1 MSSDIKIKVQSFGR
15 FLSNMVMPNIGAF
28 IAWGIITAL
37 FIPTGW
43 LPNETLAKLVG
54 PMITYLLPLLI
65 GYTGGK
71 LVGGERGGVVGAI
84 TTMGVIVG
92 ADMPMFLGSMIAG
105 PLGGWAIKKFDVWV
119 DGKIKSGFEMLVNN
133 FSAGIIGMI
142 LFIPTGWLPNET
154 LAKLVGPMITY
165 LLPLLIGYTGGKL
178 VGGERGGVVGA
189 ITTMGV
195 IVGADMPMFLGSM
208 IAGPLGGWAIKKFD
222 VWVDGKIKSGFEMLV
237 NNFSAGIIGM
247 ILAILAFLG
256 IGPAVEV
263 LSKILAAGVNFMV
276 AHEMLP
282 LASIFV
288 EPAKILFL
296 NNAIN
301 HGIFSPLGIQQSHE
315 LGKSIFFLIEA
326 NPGPG
331 MGVLLAYMFFGRGS
345 AKQSAGGAAI
355 IHFLGGIHE
364 IYFPYVLMN
373 PRLILAVILGGMTG
387 VFTLTILNGGL
398 VSPASPGSILAVL
411 AMTPK
416 GAYFANIAAIIAA
429 MAVSFVVAAVLLK
442 TSKVKEED
450 DIEAATRRMQDMKAQ
465 SKGGATPLAAGDVAN
480 DLSHVR
486 KIIVACDAGMGSS
499 AMGAGVLRKKVQDA
513 GLSNISVT
521 NSAINNLPPDVDLVI
536 THRDLTERA
545 MRQVPQ
551 AQHISLTNFL
561 DSGLYTSLTERLVSA
576 QRHTDNEEKVRD
588 SLKDSFD
595 ASDTNLFK
603 LGAENIFLGRKAATK
618 EEAILF
624 AGEQLVKGGY
634 VEPEYVQAMLD
645 REKLTST
652 YLGESIAVPHGTIE
666 AKDRVLKTGIVFCQY
681 PEGVRFGE
689 EEDEVARL
697 VIGIAARN
705 NEHIQVITSLTNA
718 LDDESVIERLA
729 KTTSV
734 EEVLTLLKA

>member
-1 MSSDIKIKVQSFGR
+1 MSSSDIKIKVQNFGR

-65 GYTGGK
+65 GFTGGR
-71 LVGGERGGVVGAI
+71 LVGGDRGGVVGAI

-105 PLGGWAIKKFDVWV
+105 PLGGWAIKTFDRQV

-133 FSAGIIGMI
+133 FSAGIIGM
-142 LFIPTGWLPNET
+142 L
-154 LAKLVGPMITY
+154 
-165 LLPLLIGYTGGKL
+165 
-178 VGGERGGVVGA
+178 
-189 ITTMGV
+189 
-195 IVGADMPMFLGSM
+195 
-208 IAGPLGGWAIKKFD
+208 
-222 VWVDGKIKSGFEMLV
+222 
-237 NNFSAGIIGM
+237 
-247 ILAILAFLG
+247 LAILAFLA
-256 IGPAVEV
+256 IGPLVEG
-263 LSKILAAGVNFMV
+263 LSHILAAGVNLMV
-276 AHEMLP
+276 QNNLLP
-282 LASIFV
+282 LTSIFV

-301 HGIFSPLGIQQSHE
+301 HGIFSPLGIQQASE
-315 LGKSIFFLIEA
+315 AGKSIFFLIEA

-331 MGVLLAYMFFGRGS
+331 MGVLMAYMFFGRGN

-387 VFTLTILNGGL
+387 VFTLTLLNGGL

-416 GAYFANIAAIIAA
+416 GAYFANIAAIFAA
-429 MAVSFVVAAVLLK
+429 FAVSFVVSAILLK
-442 TSKVKEED
+442 TSKVKEDD
-450 DIEAATRRMQDMKAQ
+450 DIEAASRRVQEMKAQ
-465 SKGGATPLAAGDVAN
+465 SKGQSTAPAGGADGLHS

-499 AMGAGVLRKKVQDA
+499 AMGAGVLRKKVNDA
-513 GLSNISVT
+513 GLTNISVT
-521 NSAINNLPPDVDLVI
+521 NTAINSLPGDVDLVI

-545 MRQVPQ
+545 MRQAPH

-561 DSGLYTSLTERLVSA
+561 DSGLYNDLTARLVEAGRSA
-576 QRHTDNEEKVRD
+576 GHREKV
-588 SLKDSFD
+588 STTLSDSFD
-595 ASDTNLFK
+595 EGQDHLFK
-603 LGAENIFLGRKAATK
+603 LSASNVFLGNHADNK
-618 EEAILF
+618 EQAIRF

-634 VEPEYVQAMLD
+634 VEPEYVAAMLE
-645 REKLTST
+645 REKLTPT
-652 YLGESIAVPHGTIE
+652 YLGESIAVPHGTVE
-666 AKDRVLKTGIVFCQY
+666 AKDRVLKTGVVFCQY
-681 PEGVRFGE
+681 PAGVHFGE
-689 EEDEVARL
+689 EPDDIARL

-718 LDDESVIERLA
+718 LDDDSVIARLA
-729 KTTSV
+729 TTTSV
-734 EEVLTLLKA
+734 QEVLDLLSGKTNA

>member
-1 MSSDIKIKVQSFGR
+1 MFSPDIKVKVQNFGR

-43 LPNETLAKLVG
+43 LPNETLGKLVG

-65 GYTGGK
+65 GYTGGR

-105 PLGGWAIKKFDVWV
+105 PLGGWAIKRFDSWV

-133 FSAGIIGMI
+133 FSAGIIGM
-142 LFIPTGWLPNET
+142 L
-154 LAKLVGPMITY
+154 
-165 LLPLLIGYTGGKL
+165 
-178 VGGERGGVVGA
+178 
-189 ITTMGV
+189 
-195 IVGADMPMFLGSM
+195 
-208 IAGPLGGWAIKKFD
+208 
-222 VWVDGKIKSGFEMLV
+222 
-237 NNFSAGIIGM
+237 
-247 ILAILAFLG
+247 LAILAFMA
-256 IGPAVEV
+256 IGPLVEG
-263 LSKILAAGVNFMV
+263 LSHILAAGVNIMV
-276 AHEMLP
+276 QNNLLP
-282 LASIFV
+282 LTSIFV

-301 HGIFSPLGIQQSHE
+301 HGIFSPLGIQQATE
-315 LGKSIFFLIEA
+315 AGKSIFFLIEA

-331 MGVLLAYMFFGRGS
+331 LGVLMAYMFFGRGN

-355 IHFLGGIHE
+355 IHFFGGIHE

-387 VFTLTILNGGL
+387 VFTLTLLNGGL

-416 GAYFANIAAIIAA
+416 GAYFANLAAIAAAF
-429 MAVSFVVAAVLLK
+429 AVSFVVSAFLLK
-442 TSKVKEED
+442 TTKAKDEDELEE
-450 DIEAATRRMQDMKAQ
+450 ATRRMQDMKAQ
-465 SKGGATPLAAGDVAN
+465 SKGAVAPAN
-480 DLSHVR
+480 ALVDGDLSTVR

-499 AMGAGVLRKKVQDA
+499 AMGAGVLRKKVTDA
-513 GLSNISVT
+513 GLKNISVT
-521 NSAINNLPPDVDLVI
+521 NCAINNLPDDVDLVI

-545 MRQVPQ
+545 MRHAPQ

-561 DSGLYTSLTERLVSA
+561 DSHLYSNLAERLVAASKTSEN
-576 QRHTDNEEKVRD
+576 QQKVISTLD
-588 SLKDSFD
+588 DSFD
-595 ASDTNLFK
+595 ATEQNLFR
-603 LGAENIFLGRKAATK
+603 LREDNVFLGLQAADK
-618 EEAILF
+618 EQAIRF

-634 VEPEYVQAMLD
+634 VEAEYVPAMLE

-666 AKDRVLKTGIVFCQY
+666 AKDRVLRTGVVFCQY
-681 PEGVRFGE
+681 PQGVRFGN

-705 NEHIQVITSLTNA
+705 NEHIQVITSLTTA
-718 LDDESVIERLA
+718 LDDETVIARLSS
-729 KTTSV
+729 TTSV
-734 EEVLTLLKA
+734 QDVLDLLNGKQA

>member
-43 LPNETLAKLVG
+43 LPSETLAKLVG

-71 LVGGERGGVVGAI
+71 LIGGERGGVVGAI

-92 ADMPMFLGSMIAG
+92 ADMPMFLGAMIAG
-105 PLGGWAIKKFDVWV
+105 PLGGWAIKHFD
-119 DGKIKSGFEMLVNN
+119 S
-133 FSAGIIGMI
+133 
-142 LFIPTGWLPNET
+142 
-154 LAKLVGPMITY
+154 
-165 LLPLLIGYTGGKL
+165 
-178 VGGERGGVVGA
+178 
-189 ITTMGV
+189 
-195 IVGADMPMFLGSM
+195 
-208 IAGPLGGWAIKKFD
+208 
-222 VWVDGKIKSGFEMLV
+222 WVDGKIKSGFEMLV

-276 AHEMLP
+276 VHDMLP

-331 MGVLLAYMFFGRGS
+331 MGVLLAYMFFGRGN

-416 GAYFANIAAIIAA
+416 GAYFANIAAIVAA
-429 MAVSFVVAAVLLK
+429 MAVSFVVSAILLK

-450 DIEAATRRMQDMKAQ
+450 DIDAATRRMQDMKSA
-465 SKGGATPLAAGDVAN
+465 SKGAATPLAAGDVAN

-513 GLSNISVT
+513 GLGTISVT
-521 NSAINNLPPDVDLVI
+521 NCAINNLPPDVDLVI

-561 DSGLYTSLTERLVSA
+561 DSGLYTSLTERLVAA
-576 QRHTDNEEKVRD
+576 QRHTDNEEKVRG

-595 ASDTNLFK
+595 AADTQLFR
-603 LGAENIFLGRKAATK
+603 LGAENIFLGRHAATK

-666 AKDRVLKTGIVFCQY
+666 AKDRVLKTGVVFCQY
-681 PEGVRFGE
+681 PQGVRFGE
-689 EEDEVARL
+689 EEDDIARL

-718 LDDESVIERLA
+718 LDDETVIERLTH
-729 KTTSV
+729 TTSV
-734 EEVLTLLKA
+734 EEVLALLNKA

>member
-71 LVGGERGGVVGAI
+71 LVGGKRGGVVGAI

-105 PLGGWAIKKFDVWV
+105 PLGGWCIKHFD
-119 DGKIKSGFEMLVNN
+119 
-133 FSAGIIGMI
+133 
-142 LFIPTGWLPNET
+142 
-154 LAKLVGPMITY
+154 
-165 LLPLLIGYTGGKL
+165 
-178 VGGERGGVVGA
+178 R
-189 ITTMGV
+189 
-195 IVGADMPMFLGSM
+195 
-208 IAGPLGGWAIKKFD
+208 
-222 VWVDGKIKSGFEMLV
+222 WVDGKIKSGFEMLV

-256 IGPAVEV
+256 IGPIVEA
-263 LSKILAAGVNFMV
+263 LSKMLAAGVNFMV
-276 AHEMLP
+276 VHDMLP

-387 VFTLTILNGGL
+387 VFTLTILGGGL

-416 GAYFANIAAIIAA
+416 GAYFANIAGVCAA
-429 MAVSFVVAAVLLK
+429 MAVSFVVSAILLK

-450 DIEAATRRMQDMKAQ
+450 DIEAATRRMQDMKAE
-465 SKGGATPLAAGDVAN
+465 SKGTSPLSAGDVTN
-480 DLSHVR
+480 D
-486 KIIVACDAGMGSS
+486 
-499 AMGAGVLRKKVQDA
+499 
-513 GLSNISVT
+513 
-521 NSAINNLPPDVDLVI
+521 LPPDVDLVI

-561 DSGLYTSLTERLVSA
+561 DSGLYTSLTERLVAA
-576 QRHTDNEEKVRD
+576 QRHTENEVKVKD

-595 ASDTNLFK
+595 DSSANLFK

-618 EEAILF
+618 EEAIRF

-645 REKLTST
+645 REKLTPT
-652 YLGESIAVPHGTIE
+652 YLGESIAVPHGTVE
-666 AKDRVLKTGIVFCQY
+666 AKDRVLKTGVVFCQY

-689 EEDEVARL
+689 EEDDIARL

-729 KTTSV
+729 HTTSV
-734 EEVLTLLKA
+734 DEVLELLAGRK

>member
-1 MSSDIKIKVQSFGR
+1 MSSSDIKIKVQNFGR

-43 LPNETLAKLVG
+43 LPNATMAKLVG

-65 GYTGGK
+65 GYTGGR
-71 LVGGERGGVVGAI
+71 LVGGDRGGVVGAI

-105 PLGGWAIKKFDVWV
+105 PLGGWAIKKFDRVV

-133 FSAGIIGMI
+133 FSAGIIGM
-142 LFIPTGWLPNET
+142 L
-154 LAKLVGPMITY
+154 
-165 LLPLLIGYTGGKL
+165 
-178 VGGERGGVVGA
+178 
-189 ITTMGV
+189 
-195 IVGADMPMFLGSM
+195 
-208 IAGPLGGWAIKKFD
+208 
-222 VWVDGKIKSGFEMLV
+222 
-237 NNFSAGIIGM
+237 
-247 ILAILAFLG
+247 LAILAFLA
-256 IGPAVEV
+256 IGPLVEG
-263 LSKILAAGVNFMV
+263 LSHILAAGVNLMV
-276 AHEMLP
+276 QNNLLP
-282 LASIFV
+282 LTSVFV

-301 HGIFSPLGIQQSHE
+301 HGIFSPLGIQQASE
-315 LGKSIFFLIEA
+315 AGKSIFFLIEA

-331 MGVLLAYMFFGRGS
+331 MGVLMAYMFFGRGN

-373 PRLILAVILGGMTG
+373 PRLIIAVILGGMTG
-387 VFTLTILNGGL
+387 VFTLTVLNGGL

-416 GAYFANIAAIIAA
+416 GAYFANIAAIVAA
-429 MAVSFVVAAVLLK
+429 FAVSFVVSAILLK
-442 TSKVKEED
+442 TSKAKEED
-450 DIEAATRRMQDMKAQ
+450 DIEAAARRVSEMKAK
-465 SKGGATPLAAGDVAN
+465 SKGQTVTTATAN
-480 DLSHVR
+480 EGMNGDLSHVR

-499 AMGAGVLRKKVQDA
+499 AMGAGVLRKKVNDA

-521 NSAINNLPPDVDLVI
+521 NTAINNLPGDVDLVI

-545 MRQVPQ
+545 IRQAPH

-561 DSGLYTSLTERLVSA
+561 DSGLYTDLTSRLVQANRSEGN
-576 QRHTDNEEKVRD
+576 REKVTAALSD
-588 SLKDSFD
+588 SYDD
-595 ASDTNLFK
+595 GQQHLFK
-603 LGAENIFLGRKAATK
+603 LGAGNIFLGNHATDK
-618 EEAILF
+618 EQAIRF

-634 VEPEYVQAMLD
+634 VEPEYVEAMLD
-645 REKLTST
+645 REKLTPT

-681 PEGVRFGE
+681 PQGVRFGE
-689 EEDEVARL
+689 DEEDIARL

-718 LDDESVIERLA
+718 LDDDSVIARLA
-729 KTTSV
+729 TTNSV
-734 EEVLTLLKA
+734 QEVLDLLSGKPSA

>member
-43 LPNETLAKLVG
+43 WPNETLARLVG

-65 GYTGGK
+65 GYTGGR
-71 LVGGERGGVVGAI
+71 LAGGDRGGVVGAI
-84 TTMGVIVG
+84 TTMGVIAG
-92 ADMPMFLGSMIAG
+92 AEMPMFLGAMIAG
-105 PLGGWAIKKFDVWV
+105 PLGGYCIKKFDAIV

-133 FSAGIIGMI
+133 FSAGI
-142 LFIPTGWLPNET
+142 
-154 LAKLVGPMITY
+154 V
-165 LLPLLIGYTGGKL
+165 
-178 VGGERGGVVGA
+178 
-189 ITTMGV
+189 
-195 IVGADMPMFLGSM
+195 
-208 IAGPLGGWAIKKFD
+208 
-222 VWVDGKIKSGFEMLV
+222 
-237 NNFSAGIIGM
+237 GM

-256 IGPAVEV
+256 IGPAVEI
-263 LSKILAAGVNFMV
+263 LSKLLAAGVNFMV
-276 AHEMLP
+276 AHDMLP

-315 LGKSIFFLIEA
+315 MGKSIFFLIEA

-331 MGVLLAYMFFGRGS
+331 LGVLLAYMFFGRGT
-345 AKQSAGGAAI
+345 AQQSAGGAAI
-355 IHFLGGIHE
+355 IHFFGGIHE

-373 PRLILAVILGGMTG
+373 PRLIIAVILGGMTG
-387 VFTLTILNGGL
+387 VFTLTLLNGGL
-398 VSPASPGSILAVL
+398 VSPASPGSILAIL

-416 GAYFANIAAIIAA
+416 GAYFANIAAVSAA
-429 MAVSFVVAAVLLK
+429 AVVSFVVSAILLK
-442 TSKVKEED
+442 TSKANEEENLD
-450 DIEAATRRMQDMKAQ
+450 AATERMQEMKSAA
-465 SKGGATPLAAGDVAN
+465 KGTTAAALPNTTTGE
-480 DLSHVR
+480 LSNVR

-513 GLSNISVT
+513 GLSHISVT
-521 NSAINNLPPDVDLVI
+521 NSAINTLPGDVDLVI

-545 MRQVPQ
+545 MRQAPQ

-561 DSGLYTSLTERLVSA
+561 DSGLYSDLVARLVAA
-576 QRHTDNEEKVRD
+576 QRHLENENLVRA

-595 ASDTNLFK
+595 DSEAQLFQ
-603 LGAENIFLGRKAATK
+603 LGANNVFLGLSATNK
-618 EEAILF
+618 EDAIRF
-624 AGEQLVKGGY
+624 AGERLVMGGY
-634 VEPEYVQAMLD
+634 VQPEYVEAMLE
-645 REKLTST
+645 REKLTPT

-666 AKDRVLKTGIVFCQY
+666 AKDRVLRTGVVFCQY
-681 PEGVRFGE
+681 PQGVRFGE
-689 EEDEVARL
+689 EEEDIARL

-718 LDDESVIERLA
+718 LDDDSVIEKLA
-729 KTTSV
+729 TTNSV
-734 EEVLTLLKA
+734 DEVLALLSSQKNA

>member
-1 MSSDIKIKVQSFGR
+1 MLSPDVKVGVQNFGR

-43 LPNETLAKLVG
+43 IPNATLAKLVG

-65 GYTGGK
+65 GFTGGR
-71 LVGGERGGVVGAI
+71 LVGGDRGGVVGAI

-92 ADMPMFLGSMIAG
+92 ADMPMFLGAMIAG
-105 PLGGWAIKKFDVWV
+105 PLGGWCIKRFDRWV

-133 FSAGIIGMI
+133 FSAGIIGM
-142 LFIPTGWLPNET
+142 L
-154 LAKLVGPMITY
+154 LAVLSF
-165 LLPLLIGYTGGKL
+165 L
-178 VGGERGGVVGA
+178 A
-189 ITTMGV
+189 I
-195 IVGADMPMFLGSM
+195 
-208 IAGPLGGWAIKKFD
+208 GPL
-222 VWVDGKIKSGFEMLV
+222 
-237 NNFSAGIIGM
+237 
-247 ILAILAFLG
+247 
-256 IGPAVEV
+256 VEA
-263 LSKILAAGVNFMV
+263 LSKLLAAGVHIMV
-276 AHEMLP
+276 IHNLLP

-301 HGIFSPLGIQQSHE
+301 HGIFSPLGIQQATE
-315 LGKSIFFLIEA
+315 AGKSIFFLIEA

-331 MGVLLAYMFFGRGS
+331 MGVLIAYMVFGRGS

-373 PRLILAVILGGMTG
+373 PRLLLAVILGGMTG
-387 VFTLTILNGGL
+387 VFTLTVLNGGL
-398 VSPASPGSILAVL
+398 VSPASPGSIIAVL

-416 GAYFANIAAIIAA
+416 GAYFANISAIVAAFL
-429 MAVSFVVAAVLLK
+429 VSFVVSAILLK
-442 TSKVKEED
+442 SSKVKDEDELEE
-450 DIEAATRRMQDMKAQ
+450 ATRRVQDMKAQ
-465 SKGGATPLAAGDVAN
+465 SKGGKPGTATGVAGD
-480 DLSHVR
+480 LSTVR

-513 GLSNISVT
+513 GLTNISVT
-521 NSAINNLPPDVDLVI
+521 NTAINNLPDDVDLVI

-545 MRQVPQ
+545 LRQVPH

-561 DSGLYTSLTERLVSA
+561 DSGLYTDLVARLVEVNKTS
-576 QRHTDNEEKVRD
+576 EYKEKVNTTLND
-588 SLKDSFD
+588 SLVSD
-595 ASDTNLFK
+595 ADNANLFRMSP
-603 LGAENIFLGRKAATK
+603 ENIFLGLTAANK
-618 EEAILF
+618 EQAIRF

-634 VEPEYVQAMLD
+634 VQPEYVEAMLA
-645 REKLTST
+645 REQLTST

-681 PEGVRFGE
+681 PAGIRWG
-689 EEDEVARL
+689 EDEDDSARL

-705 NEHIQVITSLTNA
+705 NEHINVITKLTTA
-718 LDDESVIERLA
+718 LDEDGVIDRLA
-729 KTTSV
+729 NTNSV
-734 EEVLTLLKA
+734 EEVLQIIRG

>member
-1 MSSDIKIKVQSFGR
+1 MSSSDIKIKVQNFGR

-43 LPNETLAKLVG
+43 LPNETMAKLVG

-65 GYTGGK
+65 GYTGGR
-71 LVGGERGGVVGAI
+71 LVGGDRGGVVGAI

-105 PLGGWAIKKFDVWV
+105 PLGGWAIKKFDKVV

-133 FSAGIIGMI
+133 FSAGIIGM
-142 LFIPTGWLPNET
+142 L
-154 LAKLVGPMITY
+154 
-165 LLPLLIGYTGGKL
+165 
-178 VGGERGGVVGA
+178 
-189 ITTMGV
+189 
-195 IVGADMPMFLGSM
+195 
-208 IAGPLGGWAIKKFD
+208 
-222 VWVDGKIKSGFEMLV
+222 
-237 NNFSAGIIGM
+237 
-247 ILAILAFLG
+247 LAILAFLA
-256 IGPAVEV
+256 IGPLVEG
-263 LSKILAAGVNFMV
+263 LSHILAAGVNLMV
-276 AHEMLP
+276 QNNLLP
-282 LASIFV
+282 LTSIFV

-301 HGIFSPLGIQQSHE
+301 HGIFSPLGIQQASE
-315 LGKSIFFLIEA
+315 AGKSIFFLIEA

-331 MGVLLAYMFFGRGS
+331 MGVLMAYMFFGRGN

-373 PRLILAVILGGMTG
+373 PRLIIAVILGGMTG
-387 VFTLTILNGGL
+387 VFTLTLLNGGL

-416 GAYFANIAAIIAA
+416 GAYFANIAAIVAA
-429 MAVSFVVAAVLLK
+429 FAVSFVVSAVLLK
-442 TSKVKEED
+442 TSKAKEDE
-450 DIEAATRRMQDMKAQ
+450 DIEAAARRVNEMKAQ
-465 SKGGATPLAAGDVAN
+465 SKGQTVAGAAVTDGMN
-480 DLSHVR
+480 GDLSHVR

-499 AMGAGVLRKKVQDA
+499 AMGAGVLRKKVNDA

-521 NSAINNLPPDVDLVI
+521 NTAINNLPGDVDLVI

-545 MRQVPQ
+545 IRQAPH

-561 DSGLYTSLTERLVSA
+561 DSGLYTDLTSRLVQANRSEGH
-576 QRHTDNEEKVRD
+576 REKVSAALSD
-588 SLKDSFD
+588 SYDD
-595 ASDTNLFK
+595 GQQHLFK
-603 LGAENIFLGRKAATK
+603 LGAANIFLGNQATDK
-618 EEAILF
+618 EQAIRF

-645 REKLTST
+645 REKLTPT
-652 YLGESIAVPHGTIE
+652 YLGESIAVPHGTID

-681 PEGVRFGE
+681 PQGVRFGE
-689 EEDEVARL
+689 DEEDIAKL

-718 LDDESVIERLA
+718 LDDESVIARLA
-729 KTTSV
+729 TTNDV
-734 EEVLTLLKA
+734 QEVLDLLSGPQSA